1 MRFTIIFFLGFCT
14 LLSQN
19 HNKLTYSN
27 AESVGIS
34 SHKINEID
42 FLVEKAIDSAM
53 IPGAQILIA
62 RDGKIFFHKAFGYH
76 TYKNERKVKINDMYD
91 LASLTKILATL
102 PIIMQEVDRN
112 EINLENS
119 INDLMPEWSYTN
131 KKDILLKDI
140 LTHYARLIPWI
151 PFYLETKRKSGK
163 LQRKIYRRK
172 KSDKFNNKV
181 AENIFIRNDT
191 KQQIIKQI
199 FETDLRDTLEMKYS
213 DFPFIMMQAF
223 LEKKYNKT
231 LDIVVK
237 ERIFDKMNLKRTM
250 FNPNKN
256 STLHDNIV
264 PSEIDNYFRNQE
276 LKGYVH
282 DMAAAMLGGIAGHA
296 GLFSNSFE
304 VASLMQMYLNK
315 GNYDG
320 KNFFSSETFEKFNNC
335 IYCHNGNRRGV
346 GFDKPQIEGSG
357 STCGCVSSESFGHSG
372 FTGTYAWAD
381 PEEKI
386 IYVFLSNRTY
396 PSMDNTLLID
406 HSIRTR
412 IQKIIYDS
420 ILIKKNKN

>member
-1 MRFTIIFFLGFCT
+1 MRFTIIFFLGFYT

-19 HNKLTYSN
+19 HNKLSYSN

-102 PIIMQEVDRN
+102 PLIIQEVDRN

-191 KQQIIKQI
+191 KDQILKQI

-213 DFPFIMMQAF
+213 DFPFIMMQTF

-357 STCGCVSSESFGHSG
+357 STCGCVSSDSFGHSG
-372 FTGTYAWAD
+372 FTGTYAWVA
-381 PEEKI
+381 PEQDLI
-386 IYVFLSNRTY
+386 FVFLSNRTY
-396 PSMDNTLLID
+396 PSMSNNLLGEKNV
-406 HSIRTR
+406 RTR
-412 IQKIIYDS
+412 MQALVYKA
-420 ILIKKNKN
+420 LIHSNFKN

>member
-102 PIIMQEVDRN
+102 PLIIQEVDRN

-213 DFPFIMMQAF
+213 DFPFIMMQTF

-231 LDIVVK
+231 
-237 ERIFDKMNLKRTM
+237 
-250 FNPNKN
+250 P
-256 STLHDNIV
+256 
-264 PSEIDNYFRNQE
+264 
-276 LKGYVH
+276 
-282 DMAAAMLGGIAGHA
+282 
-296 GLFSNSFE
+296 
-304 VASLMQMYLNK
+304 
-315 GNYDG
+315 
-320 KNFFSSETFEKFNNC
+320 
-335 IYCHNGNRRGV
+335 
-346 GFDKPQIEGSG
+346 
-357 STCGCVSSESFGHSG
+357 
-372 FTGTYAWAD
+372 
-381 PEEKI
+381 
-386 IYVFLSNRTY
+386 
-396 PSMDNTLLID
+396 
-406 HSIRTR
+406 
-412 IQKIIYDS
+412 
-420 ILIKKNKN
+420 

>member
-1 MRFTIIFFLGFCT
+1 MRFTIIFFLGFYT

-102 PIIMQEVDRN
+102 PLIMQEVDRN

-213 DFPFIMMQAF
+213 DFPFIMMQTF
-223 LEKKYNKT
+223 LEKK
-231 LDIVVK
+231 I
-237 ERIFDKMNLKRTM
+237 
-250 FNPNKN
+250 
-256 STLHDNIV
+256 
-264 PSEIDNYFRNQE
+264 
-276 LKGYVH
+276 
-282 DMAAAMLGGIAGHA
+282 
-296 GLFSNSFE
+296 
-304 VASLMQMYLNK
+304 
-315 GNYDG
+315 
-320 KNFFSSETFEKFNNC
+320 
-335 IYCHNGNRRGV
+335 
-346 GFDKPQIEGSG
+346 
-357 STCGCVSSESFGHSG
+357 
-372 FTGTYAWAD
+372 
-381 PEEKI
+381 
-386 IYVFLSNRTY
+386 
-396 PSMDNTLLID
+396 
-406 HSIRTR
+406 
-412 IQKIIYDS
+412 
-420 ILIKKNKN
+420 

>member
-102 PIIMQEVDRN
+102 PLIIQEVDRN

-172 KSDKFNNKV
+172 KSNKFKSKV
-181 AENIFIRNDT
+181 AENIFIRNDI

-213 DFPFIMMQAF
+213 DFPFIMMQTF

-231 LDIVVK
+231 LDIIVK

-256 STLHDNIV
+256 SSLHDNIV

-320 KNFFSSETFEKFNNC
+320 KNFFNSETFEKFNNC

-357 STCGCVSSESFGHSG
+357 STCGCVSSDSFGHSG

-412 IQKIIYDS
+412 IQKMIYDS